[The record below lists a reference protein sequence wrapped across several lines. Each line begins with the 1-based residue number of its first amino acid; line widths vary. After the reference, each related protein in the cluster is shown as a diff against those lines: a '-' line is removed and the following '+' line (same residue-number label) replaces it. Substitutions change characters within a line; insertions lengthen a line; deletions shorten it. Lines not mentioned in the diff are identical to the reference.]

1 MAEIFSTLRW
11 TKKQKEE
18 KIMLCHYVQ
27 SIADV
32 LPWLFRHHKLS
43 LLRLILGLAFFNCA
57 FKKQFFFFFATHFGP
72 SLIVFCFL
80 LFFFFN
86 NIPFSFFIII
96 IFLLSVTHLHKSKN
110 YIF

>member
-1 MAEIFSTLRW
+1 
-11 TKKQKEE
+11 
-18 KIMLCHYVQ
+18 MLCHYVQ

-80 LFFFFN
+80 LLFLFFN
-86 NIPFSFFIII
+86 NITFNFFIII

>member
-1 MAEIFSTLRW
+1 MLLRPINSRCVTLVIPSPQ
-11 TKKQKEE
+11 T
-18 KIMLCHYVQ
+18 LTNTN
-27 SIADV
+27 A
-32 LPWLFRHHKLS
+32 LLS

-80 LFFFFN
+80 LLFLFFN
-86 NIPFSFFIII
+86 NITFNFFIII

>member
-1 MAEIFSTLRW
+1 
-11 TKKQKEE
+11 
-18 KIMLCHYVQ
+18 MLCHYVQ

-57 FKKQFFFFFATHFGP
+57 FKKQFFFFFFATHFGP

-80 LFFFFN
+80 LLFLFFN
-86 NIPFSFFIII
+86 NITFNFFIII
-96 IFLLSVTHLHKSKN
+96 IFLLSVTHLHKN

>member
-57 FKKQFFFFFATHFGP
+57 FKKQFFFFFCY
-72 SLIVFCFL
+72 SLWSQLNCV
-80 LFFFFN
+80 LFFYFFY
-86 NIPFSFFIII
+86 F
-96 IFLLSVTHLHKSKN
+96 
-110 YIF
+110 